1 MASTASERRNGPAK
15 KVAKKAAKRAVKA
28 PAKAAVKAPAKAV
41 KSAVPTPSPGSIA
54 LKLAQL
60 GARVART
67 ATERAGQAGIDALL
81 ERRLPIQVGIDIAA
95 PLQIVWDEWMTFD
108 ALTEGVNRLEEVER
122 DGDEIRGT
130 IAGPRARD
138 WAADVVDERPQES
151 FAWRSTEGSDC
162 AGLATFHRL
171 SDRLT
176 RIELDL
182 DVLPKRPGEALS
194 LSTHLA
200 HHRAETELRRFK
212 ARVEFINPDVY
223 EDQLSHNGDSPNT
236 GRED

>member
-1 MASTASERRNGPAK
+1 MASTASKRRNGPAK

-41 KSAVPTPSPGSIA
+41 KSAVPTLSAGSIA

-67 ATERAGQAGIDALL
+67 ATERAGQAGIEALL

-95 PLQIVWDEWMTFD
+95 PLEIVWDEWMTFD
-108 ALTEGVNRLEEVER
+108 ALNRLEVVER

-130 IAGPRARD
+130 IAGARSRD

-182 DVLPKRPGEALS
+182 DVLPQRPGEALS